1 MSNQFLRRTRSEQSA
16 EDAHKRLSGFSK
28 EVDNCEAPRPAQR
41 KGAQP
46 SAKPRG
52 RSSPEVKV
60 TVPEPL
66 CHKHSLVLTTL
77 TPRSPIAQSTL
88 SASLYQP
95 PHHCLTLPL
104 SIPLCASLS
113 VSLALSVS
121 LTPTL
126 TLWSCQGLDDTDDDT
141 PFRHIKGMAKP
152 QKVPLSPP
160 ISFPWLTL
168 VVGLCRSPRQSS
180 NSGTTHSIYLSVCL
194 HSHTHYP
201 CTCTCQQDS
210 RPQALSSC

>member
-1 MSNQFLRRTRSEQSA
+1 MPQALTRF
-16 EDAHKRLSGFSK
+16 DRPHPTLAHCP
-28 EVDNCEAPRPAQR
+28 V
-41 KGAQP
+41 
-46 SAKPRG
+46 
-52 RSSPEVKV
+52 
-60 TVPEPL
+60 
-66 CHKHSLVLTTL
+66 
-77 TPRSPIAQSTL
+77 TL

-113 VSLALSVS
+113 VSLAVSVS

-141 PFRHIKGMAKP
+141 PFRHIEGMAKP

-194 HSHTHYP
+194 HSPLTTLVHVRVNRTQDLKFYP
-201 CTCTCQQDS
+201 HADS
-210 RPQALSSC
+210 LILSLSHPPVYSHADSLFRSAGACM